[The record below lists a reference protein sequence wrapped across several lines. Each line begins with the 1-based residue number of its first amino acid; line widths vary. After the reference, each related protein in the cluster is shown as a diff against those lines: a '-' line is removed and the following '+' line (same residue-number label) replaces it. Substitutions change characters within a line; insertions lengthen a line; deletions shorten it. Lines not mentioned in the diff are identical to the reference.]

1 MASPLFV
8 IDSSPAVQRL
18 VEQASSSNGYEV
30 VGFKDGKSALAAVE
44 RIRPTV
50 IIADYH
56 LDSMAFPELCN
67 GFRSNDLCA
76 HTPIIALLS
85 ASDRLD
91 EKHLKD
97 LGVKAILKKPL
108 HPDDLLEAIKKVRRT
123 APREAPTQQESSQAP
138 AEQVPVHKDE
148 PAQEPAPEL
157 SAASPPPSP
166 EPKKPAVQLR
176 ADPGLNVPPPEEPPP
191 TETLVTRVMEPPSAK
206 ATSPPEPPPSPEP
219 LTATP
224 PDSQPASEAKAE
236 APLKF
241 EFKAPAS
248 PGPEA
253 SDNPQLSEEVA
264 SVESPQERADPAEK
278 PPSAS
283 AFQLAPE
290 PMTEPDSKPMP
301 KPDPEPSVKA
311 DSSAGDPMQG
321 LVSRLLEATA
331 MRVDQTLTEQLQTL
345 VALEVQ
351 TQIAKGAGTPSAQ
364 PQGESLSREQI
375 SDLVQETAH
384 KKIPD
389 LVTQHL
395 ADMELTLQQNL
406 QNTVTTLVGELS
418 EKLRQSSPEDEVRKQ
433 LPDLLK
439 EPGGAMDQLVKEA
452 VEEALARHL
461 RPVAEEMFRDVGREV
476 AQEVIASTVQ
486 DIVPSLAEAEIK
498 KEIERLSSSA

>member
-18 VEQASSSNGYEV
+18 VEQASSTNGYEV

-56 LDSMAFPELCN
+56 LESMAFPELCN

-97 LGVKAILKKPL
+97 LGVKAFLKKPL
-108 HPDDLLEAIKKVRRT
+108 HPEDLVEAIKKVRRT
-123 APREAPTQQESSQAP
+123 APRETAIQQKSSPAP
-138 AEQVPVHKDE
+138 AEKTPAHQDE
-148 PAQEPAPEL
+148 PAQEPAPKL
-157 SAASPPPSP
+157 SAAAPPPSP
-166 EPKKPAVQLR
+166 EPKKPAIQLR
-176 ADPGLNVPPPEEPPP
+176 ADPGMDLPPPEEPTPP
-191 TETLVTRVMEPPSAK
+191 ETLVTRVMEPPSAK
-206 ATSPPEPPPSPEP
+206 ATSPPESPPSLEP
-219 LTATP
+219 ITSTP
-224 PDSQPASEAKAE
+224 PDSQPAAEAKAE

-241 EFKAPAS
+241 EFQAPAS
-248 PGPEA
+248 SGPEA
-253 SDNPQLSEEVA
+253 PDNPQLSEEIA
-264 SVESPQERADPAEK
+264 SVESPQEPPDTDEK

-290 PMTEPDSKPMP
+290 PDSKPMP
-301 KPDPEPSVKA
+301 KSDPEPSVEV
-311 DSSAGDPMQG
+311 DSSPDDAMQG

-331 MRVDQTLTEQLQTL
+331 RRVDQTLTGQLQAL

-351 TQIAKGAGTPSAQ
+351 TQIAKSSGTPSVQ
-364 PQGESLSREQI
+364 RQGESLSREQI

-389 LVTQHL
+389 LVTQQL

-406 QNTVTTLVGELS
+406 QSTVTTLIGELS
-418 EKLRQSSPEDEVRKQ
+418 EKLRQGSPEDAVRKQ

-452 VEEALARHL
+452 VEDALARHL

-476 AQEVIASTVQ
+476 AKEVIATTVQ